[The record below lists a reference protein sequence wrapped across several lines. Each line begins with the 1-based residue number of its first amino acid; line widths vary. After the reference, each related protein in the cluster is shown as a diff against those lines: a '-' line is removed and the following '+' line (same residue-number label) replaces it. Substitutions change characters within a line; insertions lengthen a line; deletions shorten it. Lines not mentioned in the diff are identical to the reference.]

1 MVHRT
6 VFTGSWLAT
15 KYGVCGIRDIEVRCL
30 LVKILD
36 DGGDAT
42 QMMIQK
48 FPGASRHMRGIVEDT
63 ITGVH
68 R

>member
-1 MVHRT
+1 M
-6 VFTGSWLAT
+6 FT
-15 KYGVCGIRDIEVRCL
+15 
-30 LVKILD
+30 VKILD

-42 QMMIQK
+42 HMMIQK
-48 FPGASRHMRGIVEDT
+48 FPGASGHMRGIVEDT

>member
-1 MVHRT
+1 MC
-6 VFTGSWLAT
+6 SL
-15 KYGVCGIRDIEVRCL
+15 
-30 LVKILD
+30 KILD

-48 FPGASRHMRGIVEDT
+48 FPGASRHMRGVVEDT

-68 R
+68 RCIHYNQLLTLLVKINFTGCIS

>member
-1 MVHRT
+1 
-6 VFTGSWLAT
+6 
-15 KYGVCGIRDIEVRCL
+15 VCS
-30 LVKILD
+30 LVEILD

-42 QMMIQK
+42 HLMIQK
-48 FPGASRHMRGIVEDT
+48 FPGASRHMRGVVEDS

>member
-1 MVHRT
+1 VS
-6 VFTGSWLAT
+6 F
-15 KYGVCGIRDIEVRCL
+15 

-48 FPGASRHMRGIVEDT
+48 FPGASQHMRGVVEDT